1 MTGILSVCRQATLC
15 FRATCWSRAHRRDS
29 IFFLRRAAR
38 AISRWHRKRFPQW
51 SCFTGGEVTV
61 DCKLR
66 RVIHA
71 QHQLT
76 RFYFST
82 FTMPHAPWPDKSLT
96 NTKLFMNSL
105 QRLMVFSLILF
116 CVSAHAQTEQV
127 GVWMKYE
134 KTFESQ
140 KTYDNP
146 LYDIRRFVVHFT
158 SPTGKTKRINDF

>member
-1 MTGILSVCRQATLC
+1 MGMEQTG
-15 FRATCWSRAHRRDS
+15 
-29 IFFLRRAAR
+29 
-38 AISRWHRKRFPQW
+38 RWKTGW

-158 SPTGKTKRINDF
+158 SPFERVNFPLTTITPSGNLSWLKSTGPLSM